1 MQYKRARSIKSKAI
15 IPVNL
20 IEQRIFIIR
29 GVKVMIDR
37 DIAELYG
44 AETKYLNRQ
53 VRRNRDRFPHEFVF
67 RLTKKEK
74 EELVTNWHRFELLK
88 HSTALPYA
96 FTEHGVAMLATVL
109 KSQQAVHMSILIVK
123 TFVRLREILTSHREL
138 AEKLQ
143 LLETRIDTH
152 DQKIK
157 SIIDTIHQLLLPNEK
172 PKRQIGFRVSETKA
186 EYKTGKRRVRS

>member
-1 MQYKRARSIKSKAI
+1 MHYKHVRSLKSKTI
-15 IPVNL
+15 IPINL

-53 VRRNRDRFPHEFVF
+53 VRRNRDRFPNEFVF
-67 RLTKKEK
+67 RLTRKEK

-109 KSQQAVHMSILIVK
+109 KSQQAVQMSILIVK

-172 PKRQIGFRVSETKA
+172 PKRQIGFRVAEAKA
-186 EYKTGKRRVRS
+186 EYKKGKRRV

>member
-1 MQYKRARSIKSKAI
+1 MQDKQTCLIKSKAI

-67 RLTKKEK
+67 RLTIKEK

-88 HSTALPYA
+88 HSTALPHA
-96 FTEHGVAMLATVL
+96 FTEHGIAMLATVL

-123 TFVRLREILTSHREL
+123 TFVRLREILIFHRKISQILIEKSFPLL
-138 AEKLQ
+138 A
-143 LLETRIDTH
+143 
-152 DQKIK
+152 
-157 SIIDTIHQLLLPNEK
+157 
-172 PKRQIGFRVSETKA
+172 
-186 EYKTGKRRVRS
+186 GKD